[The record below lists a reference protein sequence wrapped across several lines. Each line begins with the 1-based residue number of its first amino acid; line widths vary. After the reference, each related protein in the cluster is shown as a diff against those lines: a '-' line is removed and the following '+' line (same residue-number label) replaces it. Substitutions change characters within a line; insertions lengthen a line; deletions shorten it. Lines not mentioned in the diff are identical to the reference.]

1 MEGNLLLGTDEVPR
15 DHSLAPNVCSGR
27 HRHRQQL
34 GGWVRTTSDCS
45 ALPCLSS
52 GSRLWKVRGHWCLVE
67 DSCLVSVPL
76 FPVSLLLD
84 SCSCFL
90 PVGGMLGLAKTN
102 KNCVVSSWFDLA
114 GPVFPRWAVLRRNS
128 LKAARRIASRDPLR
142 LDRGSSCL
150 HCVLE
155 CVCTSLLSPPSPLH
169 SPQSLI

>member
-1 MEGNLLLGTDEVPR
+1 MRCPETIHLLQMFVQGDTDI
-15 DHSLAPNVCSGR
+15 DSSWG
-27 HRHRQQL
+27 

-76 FPVSLLLD
+76 FPASLLLD

-102 KNCVVSSWFDLA
+102 KNYVVSSWFDLA

-128 LKAARRIASRDPLR
+128 LKAVQGGLPVGI
-142 LDRGSSCL
+142 
-150 HCVLE
+150 
-155 CVCTSLLSPPSPLH
+155 PSGWTEGHLVFTVF
-169 SPQSLI
+169 